1 MSVYELIA
9 IRLKK
14 RIYDNKRILCRLE
27 PLVITS
33 FEWKMW
39 RKYISYLF
47 NNKVELTEEMP
58 EGYTIRGRKVIIYD
72 NN

>member
-1 MSVYELIA
+1 MRVYELIA

-14 RIYDNKRILCRLE
+14 RIHDNKKILCRIE
-27 PLVITS
+27 PLVITK
-33 FEWKMW
+33 FEWIMW

-47 NNKVELTEEMP
+47 NYKVDLDKEMP

-72 NN
+72 

>member
-14 RIYDNKRILCRLE
+14 RIHDNKQILCGIE

-33 FEWKMW
+33 YEWRMW

-47 NNKVELTEEMP
+47 NGKMELVEDMP
-58 EGYTIRGRKVIIYD
+58 EGYTIRGKKIVIND
-72 NN
+72 